1 MSARS
6 LGRGYGTV
14 IACSGSGCGSRSV
27 TGQIRVT
34 HHRAW
39 LKSQGWGRGTD
50 PGSKGRAAQP
60 ARAAGLSLTTGRRV
74 RARPA
79 RPAVEAR
86 PRTTN
91 KDLCPPCLKAD
102 REATTKRKEARRQQR
117 AAARA
122 KRDRKAV

>member
-14 IACSGSGCGSRSV
+14 ITCSGSGCSARSV

-39 LKSQGWGRGTD
+39 LKSQGWGRGSD
-50 PGSKGRAAQP
+50 PGSKGRAEQP
-60 ARAAGLSLTTGRRV
+60 ARAAGLHPVSGKRV
-74 RARPA
+74 RARLA

-86 PRTTN
+86 PRTMN
-91 KDLCPPCLKAD
+91 KDLRPPCLKAD
-102 REATTKRKEARRQQR
+102 SEATAKRKEARRQQR